1 MRKLLHA
8 ASLAALVVM
17 AAAPVS
23 AQDQGADPCALL
35 SGLKDSGK
43 DASDL
48 FSQCVSKS
56 KEIELEPG
64 IYSFDKAVSVSA
76 TGVAISTKGRSPDSP
91 PCSAELGVRCAVFA
105 PGAGFSASGKPASEK
120 GKSSY
125 PALIHISGKDVAL
138 HNIEF
143 DGMGSAETK
152 QSGSLLSIGSGA
164 TNTTVLA
171 SEFRN
176 WNGYAALSLVGA
188 KNVSVVGSRFRS
200 NGSQASLTSHINVK
214 GGSGVK
220 LSQNLLQDSSKF
232 GIKISGCADC
242 EAQRNV
248 LWQSGSGKASAIV
261 AIRAVGDTLTVRN
274 NYVDC
279 DVFWCN
285 AAYFFGKSGEK
296 AAANGAEASTITA
309 RNNVASHALAG
320 FFFGL
325 GSTIKAED
333 NLALAK
339 AGGFSCGKRASA
351 PFSKLTG
358 ASVEAQGRAPAIVEA
373 SFSAKVLSKQ
383 ERSKC
388 VVGTAEKQRATGDEK
403 ALRAVAQT
411 VFPFLLG
418 RAPTKD
424 EQSAT
429 ASQLAAGAS
438 LKDLFIGLDV
448 LKSPEPASGKELTI
462 MANNGRGK
470 DPEGAGTQG
479 TDRGEKMGSSAV
491 GGPTVTIAS
500 TTTSVAS
507 TAPIVATFRFSR
519 QVTGFGFADIK
530 ATNAWLQA
538 MTPSNGVG
546 KIFTVTLRPTVA
558 TSDVTLAV
566 AADKAFGFLAP
577 KIGNQASSTFTIP
590 TAYAR
595 STLRLSDSASG
606 PFSGPRKICIQASKH
621 MIYEPSFNCTNC
633 TVLNFQSGCGLS
645 TGSQINYSA
654 IVNPS
659 PSASS
664 VTVTIPEQLGRFVL
678 ASSNSLSWSVG
689 PTPTPA
695 PPTVFTTPRLFGTS
709 TLKASTSPITIEQFH
724 FGLRLPLA
732 SSGRVPNS
740 WSIFVQSSASSPSSN
755 LLQGGAAYGYS
766 GSYGAPF
773 IWPERLGLSQSNRY
787 LPCAN
792 LRLVPKFQDAPDGS
806 PIYIS
811 GCDTLIAQNSARGN
825 NGRIL
830 LGLFNAPYGTAGE
843 RPIDVEYSVVNR
855 TPVAGDISQQVFPPY
870 TVAALNFN
878 SAGAAQRDFQT
889 TGPAPCFLVK
899 WRFSFP
905 NGVYSPPETR
915 QFCQGGP
922 TDLYQ
927 D

>member
-8 ASLAALVVM
+8 ASLAALVSLG
-17 AAAPVS
+17 ATPVS

-91 PCSAELGVRCAVFA
+91 PCSAQLGVRCAVFA
-105 PGAGFSASGKPASEK
+105 PGAGFSASGKPSSEK
-120 GKSSY
+120 GKSAS
-125 PALIHISGKDVAL
+125 PALIRISGKDVAL
-138 HNIEF
+138 HHIEF

-164 TNTTVLA
+164 TGTTVLA
-171 SEFRN
+171 AEFRN
-176 WNGYAALSLVGA
+176 WNGDAALSLVGA

-232 GIKISGCADC
+232 GINISGCADC

-373 SFSAKVLSKQ
+373 SFSAKGLSEQ

-424 EQSAT
+424 ERSAT

-448 LKSPEPASGKELTI
+448 LKSPEPASGEELTI

-479 TDRGEKMGSSAV
+479 ADRGEKMGSSAV
-491 GGPTVTIAS
+491 RGANGDDCINYDVGSLHCTYCGYIQVQPAGNRLRFRRHQSNQRLAS
-500 TTTSVAS
+500 GDDSFKRCRHNLHSYA
-507 TAPIVATFRFSR
+507 
-519 QVTGFGFADIK
+519 
-530 ATNAWLQA
+530 
-538 MTPSNGVG
+538 PSNG
-546 KIFTVTLRPTVA
+546 
-558 TSDVTLAV
+558 
-566 AADKAFGFLAP
+566 
-577 KIGNQASSTFTIP
+577 
-590 TAYAR
+590 
-595 STLRLSDSASG
+595 
-606 PFSGPRKICIQASKH
+606 
-621 MIYEPSFNCTNC
+621 
-633 TVLNFQSGCGLS
+633 
-645 TGSQINYSA
+645 
-654 IVNPS
+654 
-659 PSASS
+659 
-664 VTVTIPEQLGRFVL
+664 
-678 ASSNSLSWSVG
+678 
-689 PTPTPA
+689 
-695 PPTVFTTPRLFGTS
+695 
-709 TLKASTSPITIEQFH
+709 
-724 FGLRLPLA
+724 
-732 SSGRVPNS
+732 
-740 WSIFVQSSASSPSSN
+740 SN
-755 LLQGGAAYGYS
+755 LRRDLGG
-766 GSYGAPF
+766 
-773 IWPERLGLSQSNRY
+773 
-787 LPCAN
+787 
-792 LRLVPKFQDAPDGS
+792 
-806 PIYIS
+806 
-811 GCDTLIAQNSARGN
+811 GC
-825 NGRIL
+825 
-830 LGLFNAPYGTAGE
+830 
-843 RPIDVEYSVVNR
+843 
-855 TPVAGDISQQVFPPY
+855 
-870 TVAALNFN
+870 
-878 SAGAAQRDFQT
+878 
-889 TGPAPCFLVK
+889 
-899 WRFSFP
+899 
-905 NGVYSPPETR
+905 
-915 QFCQGGP
+915 
-922 TDLYQ
+922 
-927 D
+927 